1 MKNDMMSAHLWEER
15 QQESV
20 CLRKSREETLE
31 EGLERREC
39 LQQKK
44 KKKHMRNQASGPR
57 FPLSS
62 EWVWKRAADKCVNYS
77 S

>member
-44 KKKHMRNQASGPR
+44 KKKTHEKPSIRTKVSTIIRVG
-57 FPLSS
+57 L
-62 EWVWKRAADKCVNYS
+62 EKGC
-77 S
+77 

>member
-39 LQQKK
+39 LQQKNK
-44 KKKHMRNQASGPR
+44 KKKTHEKPSIRTKVSTIIRVG
-57 FPLSS
+57 L
-62 EWVWKRAADKCVNYS
+62 EKGC
-77 S
+77 